1 MFEKTSGLL
10 SQRLQAALAL
20 SPFRQQFDNFASLI
34 SLDTD
39 SASGLTFEI
48 FAQNLTENLLGA
60 LKENEKTGRPLGWTM
75 ISLDACPEPV
85 LAKSW
90 LFHEETSL
98 T

>member
-1 MFEKTSGLL
+1 MKNEAKTGSRHTFTTEMFENERRFFCL
-10 SQRLQAALAL
+10 SQRLQAALSL

-60 LKENEKTGRPLGWTM
+60 SKENEKTGIHLVGQ
-75 ISLDACPEPV
+75 
-85 LAKSW
+85 
-90 LFHEETSL
+90 
-98 T
+98 